1 MSEKKNHPRPDL
13 NVNFIKSKHLS
24 RFRTNREKNRKL
36 TNDLQQY
43 ILQSY
48 ENITHHLFESIHD
61 IAKNDLQLTT
71 IHYLFKGPFFMKM
84 MENYGLQLFTKG
96 FSYGIQQAA
105 NMLDSTYKEEIA
117 LLVESLLAD
126 ISSESQKYF
135 SQAETK
141 CFTVT
146 GYKAFELG
154 VEAGRVLYKESCFRI
169 K

>member
-13 NVNFIKSKHLS
+13 NVNFVKSKHLS

-48 ENITHHLFESIHD
+48 ENITHQLFKSIHD
-61 IAKNDLQLTT
+61 VAKDHLQLHN
-71 IHYLFKGPFFMKM
+71 INYLFKGPFFMKM

-96 FSYGIQQAA
+96 FSYGVQQAA
-105 NMLDSTYKEEIA
+105 NMLDSAYKEEIA
-117 LLVESLLAD
+117 LLVEDLLDD
-126 ISSESQKYF
+126 IASESQEYF
-135 SQAETK
+135 SQVETK

-154 VEAGRVLYKESCFRI
+154 VEAGRVLYKESVFSF
-169 K
+169 